1 MTAIRQLVKLPE
13 GPLNRSHQPLP
24 KLVQHKI
31 SHCQAWINRI
41 AMEAIDPDDNLASMS
56 HGG

>member
-13 GPLNRSHQPLP
+13 GLLNRSHQLP

-41 AMEAIDPDDNLASMS
+41 AIGTIDPDDNLASMS